1 MEYWSVGVLQEVR
14 IAPAEQAGRPEG
26 AVEKARRHF
35 GSVLSRIGPT
45 APSAP
50 PTRYAGAIRTWRNTP
65 TLQYSITPRGR
76 IEDDDEYEAP
86 PYRRWG
92 LLTNPGFNY
101 KAQPMDFAVI
111 QAFLGIGAGIIAYVL
126 IYCLLGGVYTVNQ
139 NERAVITNFGRADR
153 LGQRTT
159 LELPIAESLT
169 PEHRERYVYPQVRVV
184 GPGGPYLRMPWQKVY
199 KVSTAI
205 QTINI
210 AFDPDTPGANANGT
224 ILEAVTKDQL
234 NIGLTGQIRYRIS
247 EQNIYAYLFGVKR
260 PISHVLGYFVSILR
274 ERIANYEAPAIKD
287 GPIDAI
293 EPTSESLAKVGV
305 SINDLRKNLND
316 LNDQMDQE
324 CLSSAARY
332 GMVLDASLIT
342 GIDPPPEIESAL
354 AAINTAHNEVSSKI
368 SVAQASA
375 DQKIEQSKRAVE
387 IETNRAQA
395 EVQPLRWIAQQIA
408 ELKNSGEH
416 ALPAY
421 LRNVRLD
428 LFSKAKRVVL
438 TRKEEK

>member
-1 MEYWSVGVLQEVR
+1 
-14 IAPAEQAGRPEG
+14 
-26 AVEKARRHF
+26 
-35 GSVLSRIGPT
+35 
-45 APSAP
+45 
-50 PTRYAGAIRTWRNTP
+50 
-65 TLQYSITPRGR
+65 
-76 IEDDDEYEAP
+76 
-86 PYRRWG
+86 
-92 LLTNPGFNY
+92 
-101 KAQPMDFAVI
+101 MDFAVV
-111 QAFLGIGAGIIAYVL
+111 QTFLGIGAGVIAYLLV
-126 IYCLLGGVYTVNQ
+126 YCLLGGVYTVNQ
-139 NERAVITNFGRADR
+139 NERAVITSFGRAER
-153 LGQRTT
+153 LGDRTT
-159 LELPIAESLT
+159 LDLPIAQSLR

-184 GPGGPYLRMPWQKVY
+184 GPGGPYLRMPWQRVY

-205 QTINI
+205 QTTNI
-210 AFDPDTPGANANGT
+210 ALDPDTPSANSNGT

-234 NIGLTGQIRYRIS
+234 NIGLTGQVRYRIS

-260 PISHVLGYFVSILR
+260 PISHVLGYFISILR
-274 ERIANYEAPAIKD
+274 ERIANYEAPVVKD
-287 GPIDAI
+287 PTIDVN
-293 EPTSESLAKVGV
+293 EPTSESLAKAGV

-316 LNDQMDQE
+316 LNDQMDQQ

-332 GMVLDASLIT
+332 GMILDASLIT

-395 EVQPLRWIAQQIA
+395 EVQPLRWLAQQIA
-408 ELKNSGEH
+408 ELKRSGEH